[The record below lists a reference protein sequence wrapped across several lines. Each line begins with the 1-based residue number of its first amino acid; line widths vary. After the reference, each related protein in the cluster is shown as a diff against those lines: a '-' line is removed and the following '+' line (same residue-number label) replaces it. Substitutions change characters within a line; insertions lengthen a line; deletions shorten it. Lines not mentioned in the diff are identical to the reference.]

1 MPREEWV
8 VADGDDVG
16 APRLPRDR
24 QQSFK
29 IFPRR
34 PEGRRDDR
42 ARQSAE
48 QSVQNNA
55 MSTLQVR
62 RRHERVETTS
72 IRRRVQARALARKQA
87 RRVAQI

>member
-1 MPREEWV
+1 MPREERV

-16 APRLPRDR
+16 APRLPRHR
-24 QQSFK
+24 QQSLE
-29 IFPRR
+29 ILSRGSER
-34 PEGRRDDR
+34 RRDDR
-42 ARQSAE
+42 ARQPAE

-72 IRRRVQARALARKQA
+72 IRRRVQARALARE
-87 RRVAQI
+87 